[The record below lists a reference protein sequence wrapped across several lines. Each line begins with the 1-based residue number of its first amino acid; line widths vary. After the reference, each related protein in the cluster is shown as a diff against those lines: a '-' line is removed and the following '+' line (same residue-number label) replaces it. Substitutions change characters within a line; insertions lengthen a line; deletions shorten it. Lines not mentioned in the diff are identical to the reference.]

1 MATGDEVTGPIN
13 LGNPSEITI
22 RALAETIL
30 ALTGPRARIIS
41 RPLPQDDPRQRC
53 PDISKA
59 QALLGWQPKVPLAD
73 GLKETV
79 AYFKH
84 LLK

>member
-1 MATGDEVTGPIN
+1 MASGDEVTGPIN

-22 RALAETIL
+22 RALAETVL
-30 ALTGPRARIIS
+30 ELTGSRARIIS

-53 PDISKA
+53 PDIA
-59 QALLGWQPKVPLAD
+59 QAQTLLGWQPKVALAD
-73 GLKETV
+73 GLKETI

-84 LLK
+84 LLR

>member
-1 MATGDEVTGPIN
+1 VTGPLN

-22 RALAETIL
+22 RDLAETIL
-30 ALTGPRARIIS
+30 ALTGSRARIVA
-41 RPLPQDDPRQRC
+41 RPLPLDDPRQRC
-53 PDISKA
+53 PDISQA
-59 QALLGWQPKVPLAD
+59 QTLLGWQPKVPLAD